1 MMMMM
6 KIKNDNCRLGRVC
19 FTLQIVFKF
28 DGNNETE
35 AWSLNAATHATH
47 FIFACRIV
55 DNRIQ
60 IAIVVRIFIV
70 QGPVRKRE
78 KKNLRGSTAINKIH
92 PVSFL
97 IAGLIYSLPKHCV
110 IKQMQKLIKP
120 THLTRRSDCVQR
132 TIRLEIGFDVE
143 FRDPA
148 DCDQYEVVDE
158 IGSNRSI
165 ERRNLATARLV
176 NTSFWS
182 IDTIFTPQESV
193 IDHFSFRFRRHEN

>member
-1 MMMMM
+1 MRPRTQH
-6 KIKNDNCRLGRVC
+6 ISYLLAASS
-19 FTLQIVFKF
+19 TTAFKLLSSS
-28 DGNNETE
+28 GS
-35 AWSLNAATHATH
+35 SLSRAPSENA
-47 FIFACRIV
+47 
-55 DNRIQ
+55 
-60 IAIVVRIFIV
+60 
-70 QGPVRKRE
+70 
-78 KKNLRGSTAINKIH
+78 KKNLGGSTAINKIH

-165 ERRNLATARLV
+165 ERRNLETVRLV
-176 NTSFWS
+176 DTSSYS

-193 IDHFSFRFRRHEN
+193 IDQVSSFLISISSTRKLNDEFHFS